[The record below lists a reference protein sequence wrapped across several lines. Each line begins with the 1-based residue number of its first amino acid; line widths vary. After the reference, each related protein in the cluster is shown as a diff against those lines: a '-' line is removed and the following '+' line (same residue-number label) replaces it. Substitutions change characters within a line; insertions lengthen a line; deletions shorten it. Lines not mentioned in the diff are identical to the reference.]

1 MDSSDDDKAPGAS
14 GAQVEVVEAPVR
26 EDGLPRR
33 TVDFGWV
40 DNKPVSGRRAA
51 KEKEKRKIKP
61 GAFGA
66 TLSQIPISENLPC
79 TVQPALAQMALA
91 FQNCAA

>member
-1 MDSSDDDKAPGAS
+1 MDSSDDEKAPGAS
-14 GAQVEVVEAPVR
+14 GAQVEAVEAPVR

-66 TLSQIPISENLPC
+66 PHHQFPVPVN
-79 TVQPALAQMALA
+79 
-91 FQNCAA
+91 